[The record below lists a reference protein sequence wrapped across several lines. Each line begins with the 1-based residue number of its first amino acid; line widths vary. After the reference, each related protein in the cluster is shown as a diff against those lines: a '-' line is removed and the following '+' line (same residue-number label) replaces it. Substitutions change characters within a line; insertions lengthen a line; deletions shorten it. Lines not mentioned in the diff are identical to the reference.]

1 MADRLFRILLKLL
14 PEEFRSAYARDMEA
28 TFRAERRSAGGH
40 RRQALALWAATLG
53 DILRHAPA
61 EHADIL
67 RRDTRLAFRT
77 LAARPLATFT
87 AVLTLAIALG
97 ANVAMYAVVNTVL
110 LSPLPYRNADSIVTV
125 SETRAGADASNLG
138 YLTFVDLKNQ
148 SRNLT
153 TLVAATQST
162 ATLTGGGRDAERVNA
177 MRVSREYFDLMGVTP
192 ALGRTFTAA
201 EDQPGAARR
210 VVVLSDALWRRRFNA
225 DPTVIDRVIDISG
238 IPFRIVGVLPQG
250 FKDLVAARMYQ
261 GAEIWY
267 PLGYDPVASFACRTC
282 RHLRV
287 FGRLAPG
294 STPDRASDELNALI
308 AGIEQQHP
316 DDYHQAGTKVTR
328 LGDVF
333 LGPVR
338 PVLLALWGGVIALL
352 LVACGNV
359 AHMLLLRGSE
369 RAQEI
374 AVRTALGVTRARLVR
389 QFLTEAILLAGAG
402 GLAGLLLGWGAIRLV
417 AAEGPAQIPRL
428 ADVALSGEAVLAAG
442 VLTLMSGLFFGMIPL
457 RHVIRHSD
465 SSALRSGSRGTDSAT
480 AWRARALLVT
490 ANVAMAVLLLV
501 GAGLLVRSL
510 GGLLSISPGFDPS
523 GVLTMQVWATGD
535 RFRQGETA
543 DQVAAGVRFYD
554 DLLERARH
562 SPGVTHASAVT
573 SLPLGG
579 DVDGYGFHVQGRAAA
594 RPEAAPSADRF
605 VVTPGYFDTLRIP
618 LIRGRVL
625 DERDAQLAEPVAV
638 VSATTA
644 ATMFG
649 GDDPI
654 GQRVS
659 LGPVTARPRTV
670 VGIVGDVRHH
680 GLDAPVGLQVYVP
693 QAQWVW
699 AETFLRVLVR
709 TTGDAA
715 ALAGPMRD
723 IVRAVDPA
731 QPVTGVRPYAD
742 IVAAS
747 TGTRRFAAVLLAIF
761 AATTL
766 VLAVVGLYGSVGVMV
781 AQRKREI
788 GVRLAL
794 GASASGIRRLVLAQ
808 GLRPVAAGLFVGVVV
823 AANVVQ
829 LLDSMLFGIDALDP
843 ATFAA
848 GAIVLGLFAAGAC
861 LIPAR
866 RASRIDPIA
875 TLRD

>member
-1 MADRLFRILLKLL
+1 MADRLFRLLLKLL

-28 TFRAERRSAGGH
+28 TFRSERRMAGGH
-40 RRQALALWAATLG
+40 RRQVLRLWAATLG

-67 RRDTRLAFRT
+67 QRDTRLAFRT
-77 LAARPLATFT
+77 LAARPLATAA
-87 AVLTLAIALG
+87 AVITLAIALG
-97 ANVAMYAVVNTVL
+97 ANVAMYAVINTVL
-110 LSPLPYRNADSIVTV
+110 LSPFPYRGADDIVTV
-125 SETRAGADASNLG
+125 SETEAGADPSNLG

-148 SRNLT
+148 SRSLT
-153 TLVAATQST
+153 TLVAAAQST
-162 ATLTGGGRDAERVNA
+162 ATLAGGGRDAERVNA
-177 MRVSREYFDLMGVTP
+177 MRVSREYFDLLGITP

-201 EDQPGAARR
+201 EDLPGAARR
-210 VVVLSDALWRRRFNA
+210 VVILSDALWQRRFNA
-225 DPTVIDRVIDISG
+225 DPAVIDRVIDISG
-238 IPFRIVGVLPQG
+238 IPFRIVGVLPRG

-261 GAEIWY
+261 GAELWY
-267 PLGYDPVASFACRTC
+267 PLGYDPAASFACRSC

-294 STPDRASDELNALI
+294 STPDRASDELSGLI

-316 DDYHQAGTKVTR
+316 EEYHQAGSKVTR

-338 PVLLALWGGVIALL
+338 PVLLALWAGVIALL

-359 AHMLLLRGSE
+359 AHVLLLRGSE

-389 QFLTEAILLAGAG
+389 QFMTEAILLASAG
-402 GLAGLLLGWGAIRLV
+402 GLTGLILAWGAIRV
-417 AAEGPAQIPRL
+417 IASEGPAQIPRL
-428 ADVALSGEAVLAAG
+428 ADVTVSGEAVLAAG
-442 VLTLMSGLFFGMIPL
+442 VLALLSGLFFGLIPL
-457 RHVIRHSD
+457 RHVMRHTEGST
-465 SSALRSGSRGTDSAT
+465 LRSGSRGTESAT
-480 AWRARALLVT
+480 TWRARAMLVT

-510 GGLLSISPGFDPS
+510 SGLLSISPGFDPS

-543 DQVAAGVRFYD
+543 DQIAAGVRFYD
-554 DLLERARH
+554 DVLERARQW
-562 SPGVTHASAVT
+562 PGVTHAAAVT
-573 SLPLGG
+573 TLPLGG
-579 DVDGYGFHVQGRAAA
+579 DVDGFGFHVQGRPAA

-625 DERDAQLAEPVAV
+625 DARDSQSAEPVAV
-638 VSATTA
+638 VGATTA

-659 LGPVTARPRTV
+659 LGPPTALPRTI

-680 GLDAPVGLQVYVP
+680 GLDTPVGLQVYVP
-693 QAQWVW
+693 QAQWAW

-709 TTGDAA
+709 TTGDAS

-731 QPVTGVRPYAD
+731 QPVTAVRPYAD

-747 TGTRRFAAVLLAIF
+747 TGTRRFAAMLLAVF

-781 AQRKREI
+781 AQRRREI

-808 GLRPVAAGLFVGVVV
+808 GLRPVAAGLVVGVVI

-848 GAIVLGLFAAGAC
+848 GAVILGLFAIVAC

-866 RASRIDPIA
+866 RASRIDPIT